1 MNFNEMLNTF
11 IKFWTKT
18 PIMMRSANYILVW
31 FGAIV
36 GIILGASVTLAL
48 ILSHRIGDSSYISFF
63 NQYFILFPII
73 YVLGTLIFFQGF
85 WFEFG
90 KTIKRLRAKEKY
102 EWHRPRAVFFGGF
115 LGCALYVI
123 LLSYLNNISVWYA
136 ADFLVLFLPFS
147 HGFARLGCLNFG
159 CCYGKVCSESHLL
172 KVVYTHPQSEPVRNG
187 SKKVPRYA
195 VQLHEMMLCI
205 SLGIFLWSLLGKVSA
220 GKIFA
225 CYLIGY
231 GLIRFLLEF
240 VRDNTYELRIG
251 RLSIWQY
258 ISLACFILGIITL
271 LVLKNAP
278 PLILTHKAVGINLG
292 KYILIGIWNAVVI
305 GITFSLHFR
314 KAGQSL

>member
-1 MNFNEMLNTF
+1 MVNTF

-18 PIMMRSANYILVW
+18 PIIFRSANYILIW

-36 GIILGASVTLAL
+36 GIILGTSVTLAL
-48 ILSHRIGDSSYISFF
+48 ILSPRIGNANYIPLF

-73 YVLGTLIFFQGF
+73 YVFGTLIFFQYF
-85 WFEFG
+85 WFEIG
-90 KTIKRLRAKEKY
+90 KIIKRLLAKEKY

-115 LGCALYVI
+115 LGGALYVI
-123 LLSYLNNISVWYA
+123 LLGYLNNISVWYA

-147 HGFARLGCLNFG
+147 HGLARLGCLNLG
-159 CCYGKVCSESHLL
+159 CCYGKVCSEACLL

-195 VQLHEMMLCI
+195 VQLYEMMFCI

-231 GLIRFLLEF
+231 GLIRFFLEF

-251 RLSIWQY
+251 MLSIWQY

>member
-1 MNFNEMLNTF
+1 M
-11 IKFWTKT
+11 I
-18 PIMMRSANYILVW
+18 RSANYILVW

-187 SKKVPRYA
+187 SKKVSRYA
-195 VQLHEMMLCI
+195 VQLYEMMLCI

-220 GKIFA
+220 GKIFS

-240 VRDNTYELRIG
+240 VRDNTFELRIG

-258 ISLACFILGIITL
+258 VSLACFMIGVIILL
-271 LVLKNAP
+271 FLKDSN
-278 PLILTHKAVGINLG
+278 PLILTNKPIGINLG
-292 KYILIGIWNAVVI
+292 KYILIGIWNAAVI

>member
-1 MNFNEMLNTF
+1 MNLNEMVNTF

-18 PIMMRSANYILVW
+18 PIMIRSANYILVW

-48 ILSHRIGDSSYISFF
+48 ILSHRIENANYAPLF

-73 YVLGTLIFFQGF
+73 YVLGSLILFQGF
-85 WFEFG
+85 WFEIG
-90 KTIKRLRAKEKY
+90 TILKRLLSKEKY
-102 EWHRPRAVFFGGF
+102 EWRRPRAVFFGGF
-115 LGCALYVI
+115 LGGALYVI

-172 KVVYTHPQSEPVRNG
+172 KVVYTHPQSEAVRNG

-195 VQLHEMMLCI
+195 VQLYEMILCI
-205 SLGIFLWSLLGKVSA
+205 SLGIFLWFLLEKVSA

-240 VRDNTYELRIG
+240 VRDNTHELRIG
-251 RLSIWQY
+251 MLSVWQY
-258 ISLACFILGIITL
+258 MSLACFMLGVIILLG
-271 LVLKNAP
+271 LKDAP
-278 PLILTHKAVGINLG
+278 PLILTNKPLGINLC
-292 KYILIGIWNAVVI
+292 KYILIGIWNASVI
-305 GITFSLHFR
+305 GITFSLYFR

>member
-18 PIMMRSANYILVW
+18 PIMIRSANYILVW

-48 ILSHRIGDSSYISFF
+48 ILSPRIENANYISFF

-73 YVLGTLIFFQGF
+73 YVLGTLIFFQDF
-85 WFEFG
+85 WFEIG
-90 KTIKRLRAKEKY
+90 KIIKRLFSKEKY

-115 LGCALYVI
+115 LGGALYVI

-147 HGFARLGCLNFG
+147 HGFARLGCLNLG
-159 CCYGKVCSESHLL
+159 CCYGKVCAESHLL
-172 KVVYTHPQSEPVRNG
+172 KVVYSHPQSEPVRNG
-187 SKKVPRYA
+187 SKKTPRYA
-195 VQLHEMMLCI
+195 VQLYEMILCI
-205 SLGIFLWSLLGKVSA
+205 ALGIFLWSLLGKVAA

-240 VRDNTYELRIG
+240 VRDNTYELQIG
-251 RLSIWQY
+251 MLSIWQY
-258 ISLACFILGIITL
+258 ISLACFMLGIIIL

-278 PLILTHKAVGINLG
+278 PLILTNKPVGINLG
-292 KYILIGIWNAVVI
+292 KYILIGIWNAAVI

-314 KAGQSL
+314 KAEQSL